1 MAMYQNNTINLKDRA
16 LSLDVTLEDCLLVAN
31 LKRLD
36 ATRIRTKAT

>member
-1 MAMYQNNTINLKDRA
+1 MTMYQNNTINLKDRV
-16 LSLDVTLEDCLLVAN
+16 LSLDVTLKDCLLVAN